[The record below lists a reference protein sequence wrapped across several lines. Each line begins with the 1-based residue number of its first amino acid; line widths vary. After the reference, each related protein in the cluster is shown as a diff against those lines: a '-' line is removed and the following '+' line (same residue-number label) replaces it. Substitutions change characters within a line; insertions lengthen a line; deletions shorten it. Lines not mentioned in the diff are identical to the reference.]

1 MKIKKLKPQE
11 YNAVNIKY
19 PDNKKLMD
27 KVNELIDIVEK
38 QQKEINELKFMK
50 LDNPRMYD

>member
-1 MKIKKLKPQE
+1 MKIKKLKPRE

-19 PDNKKLMD
+19 PNNEKLMN
-27 KVNELIDIVEK
+27 KINELIDIVEK